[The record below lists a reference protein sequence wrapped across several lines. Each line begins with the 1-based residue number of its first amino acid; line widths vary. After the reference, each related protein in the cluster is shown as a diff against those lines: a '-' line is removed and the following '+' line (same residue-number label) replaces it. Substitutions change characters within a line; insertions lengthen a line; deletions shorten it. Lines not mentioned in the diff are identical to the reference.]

1 MLSNTNS
8 SPISVMLTLGAD
20 AAALTFEAQ
29 FVIFL
34 RLLMIAT
41 GNRAIATEM
50 NLMVAEKVEAFLEA
64 ATELMKSL
72 VTGDWHLGSKAAV
85 AVLKDRVH
93 ANAARLT
100 SAAA

>member
-1 MLSNTNS
+1 MSTKMS
-8 SPISVMLTLGAD
+8 SGPVSVTSTLGAD
-20 AAALTFEAQ
+20 AAVLTLEAQ

-41 GNRAIATEM
+41 GDRGVATEM

-100 SAAA
+100 SATA